1 MRQRK
6 LVLRSAVVG
15 VIVTLTFAISARAAT
30 EKILH
35 TFTGGNDGDAPESA
49 LIFDLKGNLYGT
61 TPAGGAYG
69 YGTVFELSPN
79 SDGSW
84 TESVLYSFG
93 AYAGDGTGPL
103 DYSGL
108 IFDSTGSLY
117 GTTWSGGNPTCSFS
131 SDGCGT
137 IFKLTPDSGGWK
149 ETILYNFMG
158 TTDGIGPSGGL
169 ILDQRGNL
177 YGMAE
182 EGGVPTCGGYGCGTI
197 FKLSP
202 RHDGGWNFSV
212 LHAFDESDGGFPF
225 TGLSLDPS
233 GLLWGT
239 TNSGGANGSMGVV
252 FNLKRDGGK
261 YQVVSS
267 FDYSEGDQ
275 PGRSTLLFGKAGH
288 VFGNTASGGSCNEG
302 TVFMLFPS
310 GRHNYNRRTI
320 DCFGASGD
328 GNTPLGSLV
337 LSPFGRI
344 YGTTIQGGSEQSQ
357 LCKTEGG
364 CGTLYEIVWHK
375 GKGWKET
382 VLYRFKG
389 GTDGYYPSAG
399 VAIDKSGN
407 LFGTTTYGGAYN
419 AGAVFEVTP

>member
-1 MRQRK
+1 MHPRK
-6 LVLRSAVVG
+6 LVLRSAVAG
-15 VIVTLTFAISARAAT
+15 VIAILAFAISAGAAT

-35 TFTGGNDGDAPESA
+35 TFTGGNDGDEPVST

-117 GTTWSGGNPTCSFS
+117 GTTREGGNPTCSFS
-131 SDGCGT
+131 NQGCGT
-137 IFKLTPDSGGWK
+137 VFKLTPNAGDWK
-149 ETILYNFMG
+149 ETILYIFMG
-158 TTDGIGPSGGL
+158 TTDGIGPGGGL
-169 ILDQRGNL
+169 IFDQKGNL

-182 EGGVPTCGGYGCGTI
+182 EGGTPNCGGYGCGTI

-202 RHDGGWNFSV
+202 GHEGTWNFRV

-239 TNSGGANGSMGVV
+239 TNSGGPNGSMGVV
-252 FNLKRDGGK
+252 FNLKRDGSN

-267 FDYSEGDQ
+267 FDYQGGDQ
-275 PGRSTLLFGKAGH
+275 PGLSTLAFGKAGH
-288 VFGNTASGGSCNEG
+288 VFGNTFSGGSCNSG
-302 TVFMLFPS
+302 TVFMLSPS
-310 GRHNYNRRTI
+310 GRNNYKSKTI
-320 DCFGASGD
+320 ECNS
-328 GNTPLGSLV
+328 NTNAPLGSLL
-337 LSPFGRI
+337 LSPSGHI
-344 YGTTIQGGSEQSQ
+344 YGTTRQGGSEHSQ

-364 CGTLYEIVWHK
+364 CGTLYELVWHK
-375 GKGWKET
+375 GKGWKQT
-382 VLYRFKG
+382 LLYKFKG
-389 GTDGYYPSAG
+389 GLDGYYPWAG
-399 VAIDKSGN
+399 VAMDKSGN
-407 LFGTTTYGGAYN
+407 LYGTTGYGGAYN
-419 AGAVFEVTP
+419 AGTVFEVTP